1 MPCMDLKTREA
12 CCWLLL
18 PEAIT
23 GREIFVQ
30 ELPYTLAILYNFD
43 IQCKTQWFFIL
54 DRYYIL
60 LFYNWYYVEA
70 MIPCLPGY
78 LAFVQ
83 SREVALGEERF
94 SKRGK
99 IKENF
104 FDRSAQWCQSWRS
117 SGRERLPWISST
129 IIAHFLPSISLRWL
143 LLTRRSKT
151 QVSASCPTDLCR
163 SNKKAEGNRWIDPE
177 PITSIKP
184 RQPMLPKSFYTT
196 LEKTSTAA
204 TQEVAARLSSMRLD
218 DNNKTEPPDDKPR
231 EDSNNEPAQATAT
244 IKEPDTTQTDDDDNN
259 NTTNE
264 DVCIQPST
272 KVPESPS
279 STSHHL
285 HQHIYPPSHDPEL
298 QRHQWTLL
306 LSG

>member
-163 SNKKAEGNRWIDPE
+163 SNKKAEWEPMNR
-177 PITSIKP
+177 S
-184 RQPMLPKSFYTT
+184 R
-196 LEKTSTAA
+196 A
-204 TQEVAARLSSMRLD
+204 
-218 DNNKTEPPDDKPR
+218 NNI
-231 EDSNNEPAQATAT
+231 N
-244 IKEPDTTQTDDDDNN
+244 
-259 NTTNE
+259 
-264 DVCIQPST
+264 
-272 KVPESPS
+272 
-279 STSHHL
+279 
-285 HQHIYPPSHDPEL
+285 
-298 QRHQWTLL
+298 
-306 LSG
+306 